1 MNKKQSELLFTR
13 FEQIRNEIEGVE
25 FWSARDL
32 QDILGYARWENFHK
46 SVKKALDSCKNTSKD
61 TENHFREVTKMVDI
75 GSNTKRELK
84 DYALTR
90 YACYLVAQNGDS
102 SKEEI
107 AFAQSYFAVQTRKQE
122 LIEKRFLE
130 TERVTAR
137 EKLTDTEK
145 VLSALVRQKNANFGY
160 IRSTGD
166 KALFGGLSTGQMKE
180 KLDIPTNR
188 PLANYLQTSLI
199 KGKDFAASLTNDSI
213 RANNLN
219 STQEI
224 AKEHKNNNKEVRGV
238 FLRRGTKPEELPPAE
253 DLKKVKRRIASDT
266 RKLKKGSK

>member
-13 FEQIRNEIEGVE
+13 FEQIRNEIQGVE

-32 QDILGYARWENFHK
+32 QELFDYKEWRNFEK
-46 SVKKALDSCKNTSKD
+46 AIKKAIDSCKNALEK
-61 TENHFREVTKMVDI
+61 TENHFVESNKMVEI
-75 GSNTKRELK
+75 GSQTKRELR

-90 YACYLVAQNGDS
+90 YACYLIAQNGDP

-107 AFAQSYFAVQTRKQE
+107 AFAQSYFAIQTRKQE

-130 TERVTAR
+130 NERVTAR
-137 EKLTDTEK
+137 EKLTETEK
-145 VLSALVRQKNANFGY
+145 VLSALVKQKNANFGY
-160 IRSTGD
+160 IRSIGD
-166 KALFGGLSTGQMKE
+166 KALFGGLSTQQMKE
-180 KLDIPTNR
+180 KLEIPTNR
-188 PLANYLQTSLI
+188 PLADYLQTSLI

-213 RANNLN
+213 KANNLS
-219 STQEI
+219 STDEI
-224 AKEHKNNNKEVRGV
+224 AKEHKNNNEEVRGV